1 MELSRINNTA
11 LSNERYDRMLT
22 ISQVIS
28 LFTKTLKKP
37 NNYPRIVRR
46 YLEYCIINDYPVNE
60 ISFKFYQEGRP
71 SYILSAIRS
80 FLAFAKKHNISQVI
94 ADPKEDQLPPAA
106 NELVM
111 GFIHDATHLRGDESR
126 RTYINALNG
135 YFRYL
140 EKNGQPFTY
149 HSASN
154 YANEL
159 LKQQRSPFTVN
170 LQVSIINQLAK
181 WVVKSRHKIHHEF
194 TFDQLESLRDIDN
207 IRRVPV
213 ASGYHKDALT
223 EQERDLLQHE
233 IKGVYWKAV
242 CCLMS
247 YCGLRS
253 VEITRLRI
261 EDIDFEKSRIQV
273 KGKGK
278 FDYVGITL
286 YNPCIP
292 FLKAWMEQRTRMTDV
307 GESSKSLLF
316 PNPDGRGQNLK
327 TDQIRYQIK
336 KAMKACGIAR
346 KKLTTHSLRHTAAQV
361 LIDKDLEAIY
371 VQRQLRHA
379 SLDTTN
385 KYILKKRDEK
395 YYQKSHP
402 AFLDKQ

>member
-1 MELSRINNTA
+1 MELSKKYNSD
-11 LSNERYDRMLT
+11 LSKDKYGSVFT
-22 ISQVIS
+22 ISQVIN

-46 YLEYCIINDYPVNE
+46 YLEYCITNEYPINE
-60 ISFKFYQEGRP
+60 LSFQFYQKGRP
-71 SYILSAIRS
+71 AYIHSAIKN
-80 FLAFAKKHNISQVI
+80 FLAFAKEHNLSKV
-94 ADPKEDQLPPAA
+94 ATDPDEDNLPPAA

-111 GFIHDATHLRGDESR
+111 GFIHDATHLRGDESKK
-126 RTYINALNG
+126 TYINALNG

-140 EKNGQPFTY
+140 EKSNQPFNY

-154 YANEL
+154 YANVL
-159 LKQQRSPFTVN
+159 LKKQRSPFTVN
-170 LQVSIINQLAK
+170 LHVSIINQLAK
-181 WVVKSRHKIHHEF
+181 WVVKSRNKIHHEF

-207 IRRVPV
+207 IRRVPT
-213 ASGYHKDALT
+213 ASGYHKEALT
-223 EQERDLLQHE
+223 EEERELLQHE
-233 IKGVYWKAV
+233 IKGVFWKAV

-261 EDIDFEKSRIQV
+261 EDIDMEKSRIQV

-278 FDYVGITL
+278 YDYVGITL
-286 YNPCIP
+286 YNPCRPYIQD
-292 FLKAWMEQRTRMTDV
+292 WMEQRTRMTGI
-307 GESSKSLLF
+307 GENGKSLLF
-316 PNPDGRGQNLK
+316 PNPDGSGQSLK

-371 VQRQLRHA
+371 VQRQLRHS

-402 AFLDKQ
+402 GFLDKK